1 MKLLSVL
8 LLCSA
13 ALVAAQE
20 VQQVD
25 PASTSGSCY
34 QMPTCETPPGTIS
47 QIQPDP
53 MVRTVCALVT
63 SPRNHAAAVPT
74 FKCCALCTLC
84 SHLHAPPLD
93 DVAAAY
99 QCLVPVC

>member
-34 QMPTCETPPGTIS
+34 QMPTCETPPGTLCE
-47 QIQPDP
+47 IQPWAS
-53 MVRTVCALVT
+53 VRTACTFVT
-63 SPRNHAAAVPT
+63 SLSGHAAALPAVM
-74 FKCCALCTLC
+74 CCTPCTLC
-84 SHLHAPPLD
+84 S
-93 DVAAAY
+93 
-99 QCLVPVC
+99 